1 MRVALLAG
9 GTGGA
14 KLAAGLSEVV
24 EKDNLSVIANTA
36 DDILIHRLHV
46 SPDPDLITY
55 WLAGVID
62 TDRGWGIS
70 GESFNVHDQLCMIR
84 SEEAWF
90 KLGDRDLAT
99 CIYRTSMLNDGL
111 SLTEATARI
120 AAAYDV
126 ETEVLPMSDD
136 PVTTFVKT
144 EGKWHHFQEY
154 LILQK
159 GEPEIEATEIKDVG
173 EARMTDR
180 VRRSLIE
187 ADVIVIGPS
196 NPVASIGPIL
206 SLPDMRS
213 LISKTE
219 APVIAVS
226 PLVEGRSTKGPTEKF
241 MRSEQYALDNLG
253 IADAYDGVIDAL
265 ISDATH
271 PSPSGIKLHCTDVSM
286 RNPGERAM
294 LAEKVIEFSLK
305 L

>member
-1 MRVALLAG
+1 MRVTLLAG

-24 EKDNLSVIANTA
+24 EKSSLSVIANTA

-55 WLAGVID
+55 WLAGDID

-70 GESFNVHDQLCMIR
+70 GESFNVHDQLCKIG

-111 SLTEATARI
+111 SLTDATTKVATA
-120 AAAYDV
+120 YGV

-144 EGKWHHFQEY
+144 EGVWHHFQEY

-180 VRRSLIE
+180 VRRCLIE
-187 ADVIVIGPS
+187 ADIIVIGPS

-213 LISKTE
+213 LISKTD
-219 APVIAVS
+219 APVIAVT

-241 MRSEQYALDNLG
+241 MRSEQFSIDNLG

-265 ISDATH
+265 VSDATH
-271 PSPSGIKLHCTDVSM
+271 PSPPEIKLHCTDVSM
-286 RNPGERAM
+286 RDAGERAI
-294 LAEKVIEFSLK
+294 LAEKVIDFALK